1 MWKLSSE
8 AQQAVNDLY
17 GRMRR
22 PSLLPATR
30 TTVRLIEQLAN
41 RNEPAA
47 IPAVA
52 SGLFSS
58 TKAIHDASSVG
69 VTSLLALV
77 PSIELIRLNELLG
90 GYYWGFVSERWNQL
104 KPDDI
109 KTFFSARKYIS
120 VGGLLSFHKNGY
132 VRHAA
137 TKFLSEAT
145 SGEELP
151 FLLIRQNDWV
161 PSISEDAQAIVRKK
175 LTPDY
180 LCHFANE
187 TDLLFH
193 LLKCKRR
200 DLSNIV
206 SSYMDLLVEPEH
218 RSELQDAI
226 GNCNKRTGRLF
237 VRHLLDR
244 EGNHLAE
251 TVRSGLT
258 SSDPI
263 IRTNCLKRAI
273 DCLGKDEC
281 KVVANK
287 LLSDK
292 FIPVRQEAYE
302 LNARLTSSAED
313 VWRQCMFDKSRA
325 LRETAIFYLRKS
337 NCDVADL
344 YRKKLTVS
352 PNSLPALSGLV
363 SCGDASDLE
372 VFSRYLNSPFA
383 GRRTEAVRGI
393 GQVGSEP
400 DVLELREMLF
410 DKSARVVRATYNQLL
425 PIVKSI
431 DSDRLFNSIENC
443 KSKVGADAI
452 LRLLVEKGRWASLSY
467 LIRGSVNSD
476 QNISAPSRTLIDY
489 TFSQNRVFT
498 QSSPQQRK
506 QIQRAIDESQTSM
519 NEELRRNLS
528 SFMSSFGF
536 RFSS

>member
-1 MWKLSSE
+1 
-8 AQQAVNDLY
+8 
-17 GRMRR
+17 
-22 PSLLPATR
+22 
-30 TTVRLIEQLAN
+30 
-41 RNEPAA
+41 
-47 IPAVA
+47 
-52 SGLFSS
+52 
-58 TKAIHDASSVG
+58 
-69 VTSLLALV
+69 
-77 PSIELIRLNELLG
+77 
-90 GYYWGFVSERWNQL
+90 
-104 KPDDI
+104 
-109 KTFFSARKYIS
+109 
-120 VGGLLSFHKNGY
+120 
-132 VRHAA
+132 
-137 TKFLSEAT
+137 
-145 SGEELP
+145 
-151 FLLIRQNDWV
+151 
-161 PSISEDAQAIVRKK
+161 
-175 LTPDY
+175 
-180 LCHFANE
+180 
-187 TDLLFH
+187 
-193 LLKCKRR
+193 
-200 DLSNIV
+200 
-206 SSYMDLLVEPEH
+206 
-218 RSELQDAI
+218 
-226 GNCNKRTGRLF
+226 
-237 VRHLLDR
+237 
-244 EGNHLAE
+244 
-251 TVRSGLT
+251 
-258 SSDPI
+258 
-263 IRTNCLKRAI
+263 
-273 DCLGKDEC
+273 
-281 KVVANK
+281 
-287 LLSDK
+287 
-292 FIPVRQEAYE
+292 
-302 LNARLTSSAED
+302 
-313 VWRQCMFDKSRA
+313 MFDKSRA

-452 LRLLVEKGRWASLSY
+452 LRLLIEKGRWASLSY

-498 QSSPQQRK
+498 QPSPQQRK